1 MEYDWEKIFENKTNK
16 ELYDIVTGKTTLPK
30 ETRNIAK
37 QELERRNFDFNNMEA
52 NKAAWQV
59 SEIIEEEDIANLGIF
74 VRKAKFIPL
83 RIYILIII
91 GIVIFYF
98 LINENAIN
106 PMPFNVFIFFN
117 LLATFLVWL
126 NNFMYK
132 KQSEAHIKRIEKL
145 NSLKKE
151 LKESNSL
158 KQDSPIQKEFIRQ
171 KKKQF
176 EELKV
181 LLFITGILFVAFILV
196 MIQNIYKIF

>member
-16 ELYDIVTGKTTLPK
+16 ELYDIVKGKTTLPK

-83 RIYILIII
+83 RIYILIIT

-145 NSLKKE
+145 NSLNKE

>member
-117 LLATFLVWL
+117 LLATFLIWL

-151 LKESNSL
+151 LKELNSL